1 MTTFAP
7 YRAILATTR
16 TSGWKNQIDSRDP
29 PLPEN
34 IHNASRFDLDHFFPK
49 FTCDRALSN
58 VYRNSAPIGDVIN
71 NIAAGPSKIMRIE
84 GKMSNAMGKTI
95 LIGAL

>member
-29 PLPEN
+29 PLSKN
-34 IHNASRFDLDHFFPK
+34 IHNASRFDLDHFFP
-49 FTCDRALSN
+49 
-58 VYRNSAPIGDVIN
+58 
-71 NIAAGPSKIMRIE
+71 NIH
-84 GKMSNAMGKTI
+84 
-95 LIGAL
+95 L